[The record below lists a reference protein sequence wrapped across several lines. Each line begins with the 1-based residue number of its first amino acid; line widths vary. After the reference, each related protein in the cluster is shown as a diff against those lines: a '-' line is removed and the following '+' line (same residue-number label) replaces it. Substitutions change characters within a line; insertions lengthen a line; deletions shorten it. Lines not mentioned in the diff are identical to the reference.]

1 MPSPQHGHG
10 NADEVVAHRFGQQT
24 VDKLREYGCK
34 DVTFKT
40 YPGSSRSLFLLHVV
54 FVCAC

>member
-1 MPSPQHGHG
+1 VPPPQHGHG
-10 NADEVVAHRFGQQT
+10 DADEVVAHRFGQQT

-40 YPGSSRSLFLLHVV
+40 YPGSSRSLFLLHVAL
-54 FVCAC
+54 AC